1 MALTDII
8 HNNLNLDCRTTY
20 GLCWEDIHQIESHDR
35 MPIGCIH
42 SITDKWEYGFITI
55 PKVINVIFKD
65 GRPFGFQYTLFTNID
80 RITKEQF
87 IEFLAKI
94 SLTHRLMFVESDGGI
109 FVTESEN
116 GQTNIDAELIE
127 TLAEAAYGRYEQK
140 TVKVV

>member
-1 MALTDII
+1 MALPDIT

-20 GLCWEDIHQIESHDR
+20 GLCWEDIHEIESHDR

-42 SITDKWEYGFITI
+42 SITDKWDYFITN
-55 PKVINVIFKD
+55 PRVINVIFKN
-65 GRPFGFQYTLFTNID
+65 GRPFGFQYTRFTNID
-80 RITKEQF
+80 LNTKEQF

-109 FVTESEN
+109 FVTESED

-127 TLAEAAYGRYEQK
+127 TLAEAAYRRYE
-140 TVKVV
+140 